1 MHEQF
6 IAILKQYQTQVYK
19 LAIYMLNDEEEAKDV
34 TQEAFLKAW
43 QVFETI
49 RRKTAKAWLLKTATN
64 LCIDRLRR
72 RKFQYARS
80 NARLRLSAWDE
91 YDNEDSDVEIGNKIL
106 GNIDQSPGP
115 LEQCLK
121 QETRELVQEAIAQLP
136 PAYRTVVVL
145 RDLEELNYEE
155 IAVMLELPIGTV
167 KSNIFRGRRML
178 KKILRPMFEV

>member
-6 IAILKQYQTQVYK
+6 IAILKRYQTQVYK
-19 LAIYMLNDEEEAKDV
+19 LAIYMLNDKEEAKDV

-49 RRKTAKAWLLKTATN
+49 RQKTAKAWLLKTATN

-72 RKFQYARS
+72 RKFQC
-80 NARLRLSAWDE
+80 AWDE
-91 YDNEDSDVEIGNKIL
+91 YDNEYSDVEIGNKIL
-106 GNIDQSPGP
+106 WAIDQSPGP

-121 QETRELVQEAIAQLP
+121 QETRELVQKAIAQLP
-136 PAYRTVVVL
+136 SAYRTVVVL

-155 IAVMLELPIGTV
+155 IAVILDLPIGTV
-167 KSNIFRGRRML
+167 KSDIFRGRRML

>member
-6 IAILKQYQTQVYK
+6 IAILKQYQRQVYK

-43 QVFETI
+43 QFFETI
-49 RRKTAKAWLLKTATN
+49 RKETTKAWLLKTTTN

-72 RKFQYARS
+72 RKFQ
-80 NARLRLSAWDE
+80 SAWNE
-91 YDNEDSDVEIGNKIL
+91 FNNEDGDVEIGNKIF
-106 GNIDQSPGP
+106 GVIDKTPGP

-121 QETRELVQEAIAQLP
+121 QETRELVQKAIAQLP
-136 PAYRTVVVL
+136 QDYRIAIVL
-145 RDLEELNYEE
+145 RDIEELNYED
-155 IAVMLELPIGTV
+155 ISVMLNLPIGTV